1 MGSRS
6 VDKPSQRLLVI
17 ITLEP
22 ESWSQESAEVLD
34 DVIYEGQF
42 LPSESVS
49 PSVCRVSDLV
59 SSLPAPV
66 GSRNTADSGRGRR
79 IRGITY

>member
-1 MGSRS
+1 MGRS

-22 ESWSQESAEVLD
+22 ESWSHEVLD

-42 LPSESVS
+42 LSSVSVS

-66 GSRNTADSGRGRR
+66 GTLPTLAGAMDQT
-79 IRGITY
+79 RGITY